1 MEDMKK
7 KVTDD
12 NLEEVT
18 GGGWEKAFP
27 RYKSGN
33 TPRYEVGDI
42 VGRDYMIAAVNKKK
56 GGLIRKE
63 FTYKVV
69 HLNAPDKIY
78 DNKAYESQLMGLD
91 GLL

>member
-18 GGGWEKAFP
+18 GGGWENAFP
-27 RYKSGN
+27 RYKSGD
-33 TPRYEVGDI
+33 TPRYKVGDI
-42 VGRDYMIAAVNKKK
+42 VGGEYRVASVSKKK
-56 GGLIRKE
+56 SGLINKE
-63 FTYKVV
+63 FTYSLVY
-69 HLNAPDKIY
+69 LNAPDKVY
-78 DNKAYESQLMGLD
+78 DDNAYESQLMGLD